1 MPALAGED
9 FDAFCEQVGYL
20 QKKMGAYFG
29 PMQGG
34 LYVSAGVAAVLDG
47 LAASG
52 LTGLGQSSWG
62 PTGFV
67 FAQSESECQ
76 SLLESALTLAGGAEL
91 LFELAQGRNAPAT
104 IEIR

>member
-1 MPALAGED
+1 MILS
-9 FDAFCEQVGYL
+9 
-20 QKKMGAYFG
+20 QKN
-29 PMQGG
+29 
-34 LYVSAGVAAVLDG
+34 AAVAGIGFIGPVHVEALRRLG
-47 LAASG
+47 VEG
-52 LTGLGQSSWG
+52 VGQSSWG

-67 FAQSESECQ
+67 FAQSESEGQ